1 MVDINTAIANY
12 RKNLSSGLGSPQLSP
27 ELLKALNVG
36 GRRVNLGDLFPQGVP
51 GSTGAK
57 ESQEAYE
64 NFLTETLGIDK
75 DKLKPS
81 DRQTRFTKGLQTLT
95 DFALPSLF
103 GLGQDV
109 KKGLAAFDPGGA
121 KFASPIEQNLG
132 KFLFGERAD
141 EEFFKDP
148 KLQAQGQDIL
158 RQLSAQERR
167 QQGQLS
173 PLVRDEAEKQ
183 RQIKAGVDTFEQG
196 TGEDFKQDPTGK
208 FLDPEAEAAIAQKK
222 LDAEAEEKAK
232 DAVLAAEDD
241 AEKFAGQDIPLT
253 DEEKKTQAQQTLF
266 KEAMDDINK
275 IYGEDPATDK
285 TRKTLED
292 YKADFAKATGID
304 VSGEPDNK
312 LALMSLGLSLM
323 QNRAGKDFNLS
334 NIIGAAG
341 EAGQKALPLFEKAR
355 QEARAGQ
362 IAAGKFA
369 LQETKADRV
378 AALATAKEK
387 RKALAALGK
396 EFRDQKFK
404 TQIEYLK
411 HQNNM
416 AIKIAEANLKPIDAK
431 GKVTTQTLEGNNF
444 LKVDTAFVTGSRNR
458 VFLAPV
464 QQAEKHANQYVNI
477 LEAKGSIRKVQD
489 LLVELGKKDA
499 PTALTLLKDKAISI
513 LKPLGIGDTDYSQG
527 IEQIIKE
534 GTTPQQK
541 IEAIQ
546 ARLISQ
552 YKKFL
557 TKETGNGV
565 SEGDIERLKQ
575 LIGEIKVGGPIAAN
589 ISRLKELETI
599 FDAPQR
605 AIESQFNSFG
615 RRENYRNEEEYLKTM
630 NIINRAISTGTDD
643 LYSSSIVDGVFT
655 VDLRKK

>member
-208 FLDPEAEAAIAQKK
+208 FLDPEAEAAIAQK
-222 LDAEAEEKAK
+222 
-232 DAVLAAEDD
+232 
-241 AEKFAGQDIPLT
+241 
-253 DEEKKTQAQQTLF
+253 
-266 KEAMDDINK
+266 N
-275 IYGEDPATDK
+275 
-285 TRKTLED
+285 
-292 YKADFAKATGID
+292 
-304 VSGEPDNK
+304 
-312 LALMSLGLSLM
+312 
-323 QNRAGKDFNLS
+323 
-334 NIIGAAG
+334 
-341 EAGQKALPLFEKAR
+341 
-355 QEARAGQ
+355 
-362 IAAGKFA
+362 
-369 LQETKADRV
+369 
-378 AALATAKEK
+378 
-387 RKALAALGK
+387 
-396 EFRDQKFK
+396 
-404 TQIEYLK
+404 
-411 HQNNM
+411 
-416 AIKIAEANLKPIDAK
+416 
-431 GKVTTQTLEGNNF
+431 
-444 LKVDTAFVTGSRNR
+444 
-458 VFLAPV
+458 
-464 QQAEKHANQYVNI
+464 
-477 LEAKGSIRKVQD
+477 
-489 LLVELGKKDA
+489 
-499 PTALTLLKDKAISI
+499 
-513 LKPLGIGDTDYSQG
+513 
-527 IEQIIKE
+527 
-534 GTTPQQK
+534 
-541 IEAIQ
+541 
-546 ARLISQ
+546 
-552 YKKFL
+552 
-557 TKETGNGV
+557 
-565 SEGDIERLKQ
+565 
-575 LIGEIKVGGPIAAN
+575 
-589 ISRLKELETI
+589 
-599 FDAPQR
+599 
-605 AIESQFNSFG
+605 
-615 RRENYRNEEEYLKTM
+615 
-630 NIINRAISTGTDD
+630 
-643 LYSSSIVDGVFT
+643 
-655 VDLRKK
+655 

>member
-1 MVDINTAIANY
+1 MVDINTAIRNY

-64 NFLTETLGIDK
+64 NFLTGTLGIDK

-173 PLVRDEAEKQ
+173 PLVREAAEKEKQ
-183 RQIKAGVDTFEQG
+183 TQAGVDTFEQG

-222 LDAEAEEKAK
+222 LDEEAEEKAK

-253 DEEKKTQAQQTLF
+253 DEEKKIQAQQTLF
-266 KEAMDDINK
+266 KEAMDDINA
-275 IYGEDPATDK
+275 IYGDSSQTDK
-285 TRKTLED
+285 KRKTLEE

-355 QEARAGQ
+355 KEARAGQ

-369 LQETKADRV
+369 LGETKADSL

-387 RKALAALGK
+387 RKALADISK
-396 EFRDQKFK
+396 QFRDQRFK
-404 TQIEYLK
+404 REIEYIK
-411 HQNNM
+411 HKNAM
-416 AIKIAEANLKPIDAK
+416 DIKRIEADLKPIDAK
-431 GKVTTQTLEGNNF
+431 GKVTTTTLQGNNF

-464 QQAEKHANQYVNI
+464 QQAEKHADVYVNI
-477 LEAKGSIRKVQD
+477 LEAQNSIGEVKSILQD
-489 LLVELGKKDA
+489 LGKA
-499 PTALTLLKDKAISI
+499 NTPSAIALLKDRVVQV
-513 LKPLGIGDTDYSQG
+513 LKPLGIGDVDYSKDVAK
-527 IEQIIKE
+527 IIDE
-534 GTTPQQK
+534 GTSPEEK
-541 IEAIQ
+541 IRAIQ
-546 ARLISQ
+546 DRLISQ

-565 SEGDIERLKQ
+565 SEGDIQRLKQ
-575 LIGEIKVGGPIAAN
+575 LIGEIKVGQPLAEN
-589 ISRLKELETI
+589 LNRLDQLSQI
-599 FDAPQR
+599 FAAPQR
-605 AIESQFNSFG
+605 TLESQFKSFA

-630 NIINRAISTGTDD
+630 DIIQKAISTGTDNAYD
-643 LYSSSIVDGVFT
+643 FNIGSDGSIT
-655 VDLRKK
+655 IDLR

>member
-1 MVDINTAIANY
+1 MATIQDLISQYENKNIANINNKKY
-12 RKNLSSGLGSPQLSP
+12 RAGLGSPQLSP
-27 ELLKALNVG
+27 ELLKALKVPENKG
-36 GRRVNLGDLFPQGVP
+36 LGSFFPAGVP
-51 GSTGAK
+51 GASGTDYYDNTVKFFGGDPKNPQTNVAK
-57 ESQEAYE
+57 YFGDLAGKPLLSLAED
-64 NFLTETLGIDK
+64 TVKLGKAFGFDR
-75 DKLKPS
+75 LKGSPIG
-81 DRQTRFTKGLQTLT
+81 DNINEL
-95 DFALPSLF
+95 LF
-103 GLGQDV
+103 GT
-109 KKGLAAFDPGGA
+109 P
-121 KFASPIEQNLG
+121 ETTRQNL
-132 KFLFGERAD
+132 
-141 EEFFKDP
+141 
-148 KLQAQGQDIL
+148 GQDIL
-158 RQLSAQERR
+158 SQIQEENFMSSVPKSDKEIQQKSQIDSLSGAGGGDQVISQDNQL
-167 QQGQLS
+167 
-173 PLVRDEAEKQ
+173 
-183 RQIKAGVDTFEQG
+183 IDTKEQ
-196 TGEDFKQDPTGK
+196 FS
-208 FLDPEAEAAIAQKK
+208 DPEADARIAEMQQKITENTQ
-222 LDAEAEEKAK
+222 LGDMSQEGAEMEVITPEMREP
-232 DAVLAAEDD
+232 VLTE
-241 AEKFAGQDIPLT
+241 
-253 DEEKKTQAQQTLF
+253 EEKKAQAQQTLF
-266 KEAMDDINK
+266 TEAMKDFNS
-275 IYGEDPATDK
+275 IYGDDK
-285 TRKTLED
+285 TPSRAKTIED

-323 QNRAGKDFNLS
+323 QNRAGKGFNLS

-341 EAGQKALPLFEKAR
+341 EAGQKALPLFEAAR
-355 QEARAGQ
+355 KEAKAGQ
-362 IAAGKFA
+362 VAAGKFA
-369 LQETKADRV
+369 LQETKADRIS
-378 AALATAKEK
+378 ALATAKEK
-387 RKALAALGK
+387 RAALSALGK

-404 TQIEYLK
+404 RQLEYIK
-411 HQNNM
+411 HKNNM
-416 AIKIAEANLKPIDAK
+416 DIKLLENDMKPIDAK

-499 PTALTLLKDKAISI
+499 PTALELLKDKAVSI

-575 LIGEIKVGGPIAAN
+575 LIGEIKVGQPIAAN

-605 AIESQFNSFG
+605 AIESQFNSFSK
-615 RRENYRNEEEYLKTM
+615 RENYRNEEEYLKTM
-630 NIINRAISTGTDD
+630 DILNKAISTGTDD
-643 LYSSSIVDGVFT
+643 LYSSSVVDGVFT
-655 VDLRKK
+655 IDLRKR